1 MGATAPPPAA
11 QPVRT
16 AAVAAPAA
24 PGPAAVK
31 AAAPAARQ
39 VQVQVASV
47 RSREAAATIADRL
60 RKEHGF
66 RLDAREPAIEE
77 KVYGN
82 MGTFYA
88 VKVGPYPDQT
98 EPAKLCQVLR
108 PSGYDCMVLTE

>member
-1 MGATAPPPAA
+1 
-11 QPVRT
+11 VRT

-24 PGPAAVK
+24 PLAPTAVR
-31 AAAPAARQ
+31 AAAPVTRQ
-39 VQVQVASV
+39 IQVQVASV
-47 RSREAAATIADRL
+47 RSREAAATVADRL

-66 RLDAREPAIEE
+66 RLDSREPVIEE

-98 EPAKLCQVLR
+98 EPNKLCQVLR
-108 PSGYDCMVLTE
+108 PTGYDCMVLTE